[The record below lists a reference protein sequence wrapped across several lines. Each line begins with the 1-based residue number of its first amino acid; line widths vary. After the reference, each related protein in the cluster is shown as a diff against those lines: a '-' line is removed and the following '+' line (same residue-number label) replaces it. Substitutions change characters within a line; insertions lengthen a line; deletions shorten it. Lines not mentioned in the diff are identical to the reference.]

1 MSTSSQHQFRYTQ
14 TPSKV
19 LHLRNLPWECSE
31 EELKELCK
39 PFGKIV
45 NTKCNVGAN
54 RNQAFVEF
62 VDLNQAISMVSY
74 YASSS
79 EPAMV
84 RGKTV
89 YIQYSNRHEIVNNKS
104 PGDIPGNVLLV
115 TIEGVEA
122 GDVSIDVIHLV
133 FSAFGFVHKIATFE
147 KTAGFQA
154 LIQFTDAETASSA
167 RDALDGRSIP
177 RQAVFLY
184 LLPAH
189 VGSCNLRISYSAH
202 KDLNIKFQS
211 NRSRDYTNPML
222 PVNYTAIEGTVQT
235 AVGPDGKRKEPE
247 SNVLLA
253 SIENMQYAVTVDVLH
268 TVFSAFGTVQK
279 IAIFEKNGQTQAL
292 IQYPDIIT
300 AAAARE
306 ALEGHCIY
314 DGGYC
319 KLHLS
324 YSRHTDLNVKAF
336 SDKSRDYT
344 VPDPSLLAA
353 QGPATAWQNPQATY
367 PGSAPAYHTQVPGGQ
382 VPSWDPSMQAV
393 RPSYISAP
401 GTFPVQTGAVPRMPS
416 YAPAAAMPA
425 ASSPLAQSSPIG
437 HNANP
442 MGIPQPGVP
451 PNVNLQPSGGP
462 LGSSPL
468 MQTSQAAQAVVQ
480 PGAQP
485 NARPGGASPPGQHY
499 YA

>member
-31 EELKELCK
+31 EELRELCK

-154 LIQFTDAETASSA
+154 LIQFTDAETASAA

-177 RQAVFLY
+177 RY

-235 AVGPDGKRKEPE
+235 AIGPDGKRKEPE

-292 IQYPDIIT
+292 IQYPDVMT

-344 VPDPSLLAA
+344 VPDPSLVAA
-353 QGPATAWQNPQATY
+353 QGPATAWQNPQAAPMY
-367 PGSAPAYHTQVPGGQ
+367 HGSAPAYHTQVPGGQ
-382 VPSWDPSMQAV
+382 WDPSLQAV

-401 GTFPVQTGAVPRMPS
+401 GTFQ
-416 YAPAAAMPA
+416 
-425 ASSPLAQSSPIG
+425 ASSPLASSPIG

-442 MGIPQPGVP
+442 TGIAQSGVP
-451 PNVNLQPSGGP
+451 RNVNLQPSGALLSVP
-462 LGSSPL
+462 GSSPL
-468 MQTSQAAQAVVQ
+468 VQTSQAAQGLV
-480 PGAQP
+480 QP
-485 NARPGGASPPGQHY
+485 NARTGAASPPGQHY